1 MEYSREKMGGLL
13 VRQGLIS
20 EEQLDQALARQ
31 AESGRKLGEVL
42 VSELVVTEDQ
52 IAAALAEQ
60 KGLRHINLA
69 SFDIDRGAVVLLPWR
84 MARMR
89 GVIPVGFDDGRLVL
103 AMSDP
108 LDVEAIDET
117 ELRTG
122 YKVDPV
128 VASRSQVQ
136 YAIEKYSVA
145 SETLHQLEMDE
156 PEEDERDLEEGA
168 QILEGDVPIVRV
180 VNQLLREAVADR
192 ASDVH
197 FEPAEDRMRVRFR
210 IDGVLQDAASLP
222 KSSQP
227 GLTSRIKVMADMDIT
242 ERRRPQDGRIALRI
256 AGEQLDL
263 RVATLPTPL
272 GESIVIRILNSGVSF
287 HTMDSLGL
295 SERNF
300 ATFER
305 LLRKPYGCIL
315 IAGPTGSG
323 KTTTMYAALQT
334 INEPTRKI
342 VTIEDPIEY
351 RMTGLSQVAVNPR
364 VALTFAAGLRTILRF
379 DPDVVMV
386 GEVRDPETASI
397 AIRAALTGHLVLS
410 SIHTNDA
417 PAALTRITDMGVEPY
432 VTSSGLLGAVAQRL
446 VRRLC
451 PDCKRET
458 KLPQEKLLAA
468 GFGAKE
474 IPDLVTFEAVGC
486 ESCRRTGF
494 QGRLGVFEIMEM
506 DDDLTRIFLRNAPAE
521 ELRDLAIAKGM
532 ITLRRD
538 ALDKVAQGIT
548 SLTEVD
554 RTVI

>member
-1 MEYSREKMGGLL
+1 MSYTREKMGGLL
-13 VRQGLIS
+13 VRQGLIT
-20 EEQLDQALARQ
+20 EEQLDEALARQ
-31 AESGRKLGEVL
+31 AESGDKLGEVL
-42 VSELVVTEDQ
+42 VKELIVTEDQ

-60 KGLRHINLA
+60 KGLRHVSLA
-69 SFDIDRGAVVLLPWR
+69 SYEIDRGAVVLLPWR
-84 MARMR
+84 MARLR
-89 GVIPVGFDDGRLVL
+89 GVIPIGFEGGRLVL

-117 ELRTG
+117 EIRTG

-128 VASRSQVQ
+128 VASVSQVM

-145 SETLHQLEMDE
+145 SETLQQLEKDE
-156 PEEDERDLEEGA
+156 LGEPDETEQGA
-168 QILEGDVPIVRV
+168 EVLEGDVPVVRI
-180 VNQLLREAVADR
+180 VNQLLREAVSDR

-197 FEPAEDRMRVRFR
+197 FEPEEERVRVRFR

-256 AGEQLDL
+256 SGEQLDL

-295 SERNF
+295 SEHNHDKLGRM
-300 ATFER
+300 
-305 LLRKPYGCIL
+305 LRRPYGCIL

-334 INEPTRKI
+334 INETTRKI
-342 VTIEDPIEY
+342 VTVEDPIEY
-351 RMTGLSQVAVNPR
+351 RMLGLSQVAVNPR
-364 VALTFAAGLRTILRF
+364 VGLTFAAGLRTILRF

-397 AIRAALTGHLVLS
+397 AVRAALTGHLVLS

-417 PAALTRITDMGVEPY
+417 PSALTRITDMGVEPY

-446 VRRLC
+446 VRQLC
-451 PDCKRET
+451 PECKAEAEVSAER
-458 KLPQEKLLAA
+458 LLAA
-468 GFGAKE
+468 GFSAEEVGT
-474 IPDLVTFEAVGC
+474 LVTYEPVGC
-486 ESCRRTGF
+486 DACRGTGF
-494 QGRLGVFEIMEM
+494 QGRCGVFEIMEM
-506 DDDLTRIFLRNAPAE
+506 DDEMTRLFLKNAPAE
-521 ELRDLAIAKGM
+521 ELRALAIAKGM
-532 ITLRRD
+532 VTLRRD
-538 ALDKVAQGIT
+538 ALDKVAAGIT
-548 SLTEVD
+548 SLAEVD
-554 RTVI
+554 RTVV